1 MSVTITAIVIL
12 GGIGVVCA
20 LLLYA
25 TAARFHVDEDPRI
38 AEIEELLPGANCGGC
53 GRNGCHDFACACASA
68 TSLDGLNCP
77 GAGDEAMRRIA
88 AIVGLAPVAQKP
100 MTAVI
105 RCNGSCEARPSTS
118 TYDGASSCAIVNA
131 LYSGSTGCAY
141 GCLGCGDCV
150 SACRFGAIAMDK
162 ATGLPVIDSELCTA
176 CGLCAKACPRNII
189 EIRPKGPR
197 GIRVWVAC
205 SSHDKGA
212 AALKACKAACIAC
225 GKCAKVCPAEAIT
238 VTDNLSHIDP
248 DRCKLCRK
256 CVDACPTK
264 AILDTFP
271 KRQAP
276 TAQ

>member
-12 GGIGVVCA
+12 GGIGIACA
-20 LLLYA
+20 LMLYV
-25 TAARFHVDEDPRI
+25 TARKFHVDEDPRI

-53 GRNGCHDFACACASA
+53 GRNGCHDFACACVSA

-77 GAGDEAMRRIA
+77 GAGAEAMRKIA
-88 AIVGLAPVAQKP
+88 SIVGLAPVDQRP

-105 RCNGSCEARPSTS
+105 RCNGSCSARPATS
-118 TYDGASSCAIVNA
+118 IYDGAASCAIVNA
-131 LYSGSTGCAY
+131 LYSGTSDCAY

-150 SACRFGAIAMDK
+150 KACRFDAISMNR
-162 ATGLPVIDSELCTA
+162 ATGLPEIDNERCTA

-189 EIRPKGPR
+189 ELRPKGPR

-205 SSHDKGA
+205 SNHDKGA
-212 AALKACKAACIAC
+212 AAMKACKAACIAC
-225 GKCAKVCPAEAIT
+225 GKCARVCQAEAISIS
-238 VTDNLSHIDP
+238 DNLSYIDP

-271 KRQAP
+271 KRQAT

>member
-1 MSVTITAIVIL
+1 
-12 GGIGVVCA
+12 
-20 LLLYA
+20 
-25 TAARFHVDEDPRI
+25 
-38 AEIEELLPGANCGGC
+38 
-53 GRNGCHDFACACASA
+53 
-68 TSLDGLNCP
+68 
-77 GAGDEAMRRIA
+77 
-88 AIVGLAPVAQKP
+88 
-100 MTAVI
+100 
-105 RCNGSCEARPSTS
+105 
-118 TYDGASSCAIVNA
+118 
-131 LYSGSTGCAY
+131 
-141 GCLGCGDCV
+141 
-150 SACRFGAIAMDK
+150 MDK